1 MLSSIPAEDAQEAGS
16 RSGNLLRMKA
26 IQPTFG
32 QVITAQA
39 AIKPGVYPLGG
50 DKAGPALTITLSDS
64 YLDLS
69 GVALIGVHH
78 EPHRFKGV
86 GILLKGCKGLR
97 LSGVT
102 VLRYH
107 RGIVLEDCEEV
118 TLVDCH
124 ADHNGC
130 HRFYSTEE
138 KYDKRDFL
146 DIFDYKVWSKYGA
159 GIYLSKC
166 KRCTIH
172 RTSACNQLNG
182 IILDQCDECLVQGC
196 ECTDNLGWGVRLYRS
211 SYNRIIGNDLSHC
224 ISGETPYYSVGNDS
238 TGICICHAC
247 HFNVIADN
255 DLQYGGDGFFLTAD
269 LGTEQ
274 SNDNLIIGND
284 GSYSPHNAFE
294 STFCLRNRFYGNTAS
309 HSGYGF
315 WMGFSCDNHVV
326 DNEILGNRRAGI
338 AIEHAEDNLIAG
350 NEIGYNREQGV
361 LLMRRRKEG
370 PPSRRYRIE
379 ANHFE
384 WNGVGVEL
392 SESTEITLYRNTFL
406 GTGKPWTEDKGCKRN
421 QFRENDVR

>member
-1 MLSSIPAEDAQEAGS
+1 
-16 RSGNLLRMKA
+16 MKA
-26 IQPTFG
+26 IKLAYG
-32 QVITAQA
+32 QTITAQVA
-39 AIKPGVYPLGG
+39 VEPGVYPLGG
-50 DKAGPALTITLSDS
+50 DKAGPVLTITLSDAF
-64 YLDLS
+64 LDLS

-102 VLRYH
+102 AARYH
-107 RGIVLEDCEEV
+107 RGIVLEDCEDV

-146 DIFDYKVWSKYGA
+146 NIFEYKVWSKYGA
-159 GIYLSKC
+159 GIYLSRC

-172 RTSACNQLNG
+172 RASACNQLNG

-211 SYNRIIGNDLSHC
+211 SHNRIVGNDLSHC
-224 ISGETPYYSVGNDS
+224 ISGETPHYSVGNDS

-255 DLQYGGDGFFLTAD
+255 DLRYGGDGFFLTAD

-274 SNDNLIIGND
+274 SNDNLIIGAQS
-284 GSYSPHNAFE
+284 GSQRILDA
-294 STFCLRNRFYGNTAS
+294 CRRG
-309 HSGYGF
+309 HSVADVVYAVRLTRQHGLTP
-315 WMGFSCDNHVV
+315 VV
-326 DNEILGNRRAGI
+326 DFIFGLPGECEEDERATLELIHELADLGASIRGHTFTPLPQTPFAGAPAGRVSPKVRAVLGQL
-338 AIEHAEDNLIAG
+338 H
-350 NEIGYNREQGV
+350 REGRV
-361 LLMRRRKEG
+361 
-370 PPSRRYRIE
+370 
-379 ANHFE
+379 
-384 WNGVGVEL
+384 
-392 SESTEITLYRNTFL
+392 
-406 GTGKPWTEDKGCKRN
+406 TGLWWRQER
-421 QFRENDVR
+421 